1 MFDDEKLRV
10 TLNIAGE
17 QVKTVI
23 NRSDEEE
30 LRMLE
35 KEVTSLFNRW
45 RVADPS
51 RTKSQ
56 VLAMVAFQ
64 YAKLSYYDELTA
76 GRSREASLRDFVE
89 KYEERL
95 NKIVIDE

>member
-1 MFDDEKLRV
+1 MAENEKLRV

-23 NRSDEEE
+23 NRSEEEE
-30 LRMLE
+30 LRGLE
-35 KEVTSLFNRW
+35 KEVTALFNRW

-64 YAKLSYYDELTA
+64 YAKLYYDELAA
-76 GRSREASLRDFVE
+76 GRSREASLRNFIE

-95 NKIVIDE
+95 NKIVIDV

>member
-64 YAKLSYYDELTA
+64 YAKLYYDDA
-76 GRSREASLRDFVE
+76 ARNNRGRARVRPYRFP
-89 KYEERL
+89 
-95 NKIVIDE
+95 

>member
-64 YAKLSYYDELTA
+64 YAKLYYDELTA
-76 GRSREASLRDFVE
+76 GHSREASLRDFVE

>member
-35 KEVTSLFNRW
+35 KEVTSASCRP
-45 RVADPS
+45 VAH
-51 RTKSQ
+51 Q
-56 VLAMVAFQ
+56 VA
-64 YAKLSYYDELTA
+64 SA
-76 GRSREASLRDFVE
+76 GNGGVSVCPTL
-89 KYEERL
+89 L
-95 NKIVIDE
+95 

>member
-56 VLAMVAFQ
+56 VLAFQ
-64 YAKLSYYDELTA
+64 YAKLYYDELTA

>member
-45 RVADPS
+45 RVADTS

-64 YAKLSYYDELTA
+64 YAKLYYDELTA

>member
-64 YAKLSYYDELTA
+64 YAKLYYDEL
-76 GRSREASLRDFVE
+76 RSRRMWRVSCCHPSACSALDGGWFHHR
-89 KYEERL
+89 
-95 NKIVIDE
+95 

>member
-35 KEVTSLFNRW
+35 KRSYIAVQPMASCRP
-45 RVADPS
+45 VAH
-51 RTKSQ
+51 Q
-56 VLAMVAFQ
+56 VA
-64 YAKLSYYDELTA
+64 SA
-76 GRSREASLRDFVE
+76 GNGGVSVCQTL
-89 KYEERL
+89 L
-95 NKIVIDE
+95 

>member
-45 RVADPS
+45 RVADPA

-64 YAKLSYYDELTA
+64 YAKLYYDELTA

>member
-45 RVADPS
+45 RVADLS

-64 YAKLSYYDELTA
+64 YAKLYYDELTA